1 MVQLRMAPRARFEL
15 ARDFSHGL
23 SRPALYQAKRPRL
36 MLGVRVRLL
45 KMNLEEVRYRK
56 NPEQF
61 LGVFQNFH
69 VGYLFQLDI

>member
-36 MLGVRVRLL
+36 AFVTLRGGFSINQGIHLL
-45 KMNLEEVRYRK
+45 RDLSAE
-56 NPEQF
+56 
-61 LGVFQNFH
+61 
-69 VGYLFQLDI
+69 

>member
-36 MLGVRVRLL
+36 AFVTLRGGFSINQGIHLL
-45 KMNLEEVRYRK
+45 RDLS
-56 NPEQF
+56 PE
-61 LGVFQNFH
+61 
-69 VGYLFQLDI
+69 